1 MNAPSVHDDTWLMLP
16 WLVNGQLAGAERARA
31 EEHVS
36 GCPACAGELA
46 AQRRLAALL
55 TSPERVSYAPGP
67 SLRKLLDRIDGE
79 PLEAPPETPAAAA
92 APAPAV
98 GASWRPPGLAWAAT
112 FLVATGLGL
121 VLATTY
127 RWSQPAYSTYTA
139 PARTGGAV
147 LHIALDRALPLGQVE
162 DVLAHAGA
170 RIVEG
175 PDGSGVLGV
184 APAVATGNA
193 PVRLQQLAGRLAADP
208 RVRWIEPLP
217 AAAPPR
223 TSP

>member
-1 MNAPSVHDDTWLMLP
+1 MNAPTVHDDTWLMLP

-31 EEHVS
+31 EEHVG
-36 GCPACAGELA
+36 GCAECARELA

-67 SLRKLLDRIDGE
+67 SLRKLLDRIDGD
-79 PLEAPPETPAAAA
+79 PPEARPASPAPPAAA
-92 APAPAV
+92 AV

-121 VLATTY
+121 LLATTY
-127 RWSQPAYSTYTA
+127 RWSHPAYSTYTS
-139 PARTGGAV
+139 PARPGSAV

-162 DVLAHAGA
+162 EVLRHAGA

-184 APAVATGNA
+184 APVATGGSA
-193 PVRLQQLAGRLAADP
+193 PVRLQELAGRLAADP

-223 TSP
+223 PGP